1 MVNKVNK
8 NFLKSS
14 YHIFDL
20 KLCTVRMIDNSKFPW
35 IILIPKRKSVTDI
48 TGLKKNDR
56 NQLMD
61 EIVHSSN
68 IMKKVFKTS
77 RLNVEKIG
85 NIVPQLH
92 IHIIARKKTDAT
104 WPSPVWITKAKKH
117 NKNEL
122 DSNIKKIR
130 DAFSKKKEVISVS
143 LHHLTDH

>member
-14 YHIFDL
+14 HYIYDL
-20 KLCTVRMIDNSKFPW
+20 KLCSIRMSDNSNFPW
-35 IILIPKRKSVTDI
+35 IILIPKRKSITDI
-48 TGLKKNDR
+48 TDLKKNDR
-56 NQLMD
+56 NQLME
-61 EIVHSSN
+61 EIVYCSN

-104 WPSPVWITKAKKH
+104 WPLPVWVAKAKNYK
-117 NKNEL
+117 KKEL
-122 DSNIKKIR
+122 DINIKKIR
-130 DAFSKKKEVISVS
+130 DAFLKKKR
-143 LHHLTDH
+143 

>member
-14 YHIFDL
+14 NYIFDL
-20 KLCTVRMIDNSKFPW
+20 KLCSIRMIDNSNFPW

-48 TGLKKNDR
+48 TDLKKNDR
-56 NQLMD
+56 NQLME
-61 EIVHSSN
+61 EIVYCSN

-104 WPSPVWITKAKKH
+104 WPLPVWIAKAKNHK
-117 NKNEL
+117 KKEL
-122 DSNIKKIR
+122 DFNIKKIR
-130 DAFSKKKEVISVS
+130 EAFQKKKR
-143 LHHLTDH
+143 

>member
-14 YHIFDL
+14 YYIYDL
-20 KLCTVRMIDNSKFPW
+20 KLCSIRMIDNSNFPW

-48 TGLKKNDR
+48 TDLKKNDR
-56 NQLMD
+56 DQLMK
-61 EIVHSSN
+61 EIVYCSN

-85 NIVPQLH
+85 NIGPQLH

-104 WPSPVWITKAKKH
+104 WPLPVWVANAK
-117 NKNEL
+117 NY
-122 DSNIKKIR
+122 
-130 DAFSKKKEVISVS
+130 KKKELDLNINKIKTYERELIKCES
-143 LHHLTDH
+143 

>member
-14 YHIFDL
+14 YYIYDL
-20 KLCTVRMIDNSKFPW
+20 KLCSIRMIDNSNFPW
-35 IILIPKRKSVTDI
+35 IILIPKRKSITDI
-48 TGLKKNDR
+48 TDLKKNDR
-56 NQLMD
+56 NQLME
-61 EIVHSSN
+61 EIVYCSN

-104 WPSPVWITKAKKH
+104 WPLPVWVAKS
-117 NKNEL
+117 KNYKKKEL
-122 DSNIKKIR
+122 DFNIKKIR
-130 DAFSKKKEVISVS
+130 EVFLKKKR
-143 LHHLTDH
+143 

>member
-14 YHIFDL
+14 YYIYDL
-20 KLCTVRMIDNSKFPW
+20 KLCSIRMIDNSNFPW
-35 IILIPKRKSVTDI
+35 IILIPKRKSITDI
-48 TGLKKNDR
+48 TDLKKNDR
-56 NQLMD
+56 DQLME
-61 EIVHSSN
+61 EIVYCSN

-104 WPSPVWITKAKKH
+104 WPLPVWVAKS
-117 NKNEL
+117 KNYKKKEL
-122 DSNIKKIR
+122 DFNIKKIR
-130 DAFSKKKEVISVS
+130 EAFLKKKR
-143 LHHLTDH
+143 

>member
-14 YHIFDL
+14 YYIYDL
-20 KLCTVRMIDNSKFPW
+20 KLCSIRMIDNSNFPW
-35 IILIPKRKSVTDI
+35 IILIPKRKSITDI
-48 TGLKKNDR
+48 TDLKKNDR
-56 NQLMD
+56 NQLME
-61 EIVHSSN
+61 EIVYCSN

-104 WPSPVWITKAKKH
+104 WPLPVWVAKAKNYK
-117 NKNEL
+117 KKEL
-122 DSNIKKIR
+122 DFNIKKIR
-130 DAFSKKKEVISVS
+130 DAFLKKKR
-143 LHHLTDH
+143 